1 MTGGTRA
8 LARASERATRLY
20 AAENAA
26 SAAFPSR
33 RYQTFAEL
41 RAHAEAI
48 VCSDWWADTFPDAPI
63 EVHIERRSSSAT
75 FSAASRRNDI
85 GIIWLI
91 NGVHW
96 TTAVLCHELAHL
108 ASDSGHDAQFQRAL
122 LALWRQE

>member
-33 RYQTFAEL
+33 RYRTFAEL

-63 EVHIERRSSSAT
+63 EVGVNEGALWYWQNENRGGLSECN
-75 FSAASRRNDI
+75 FSALRSLSASP
-85 GIIWLI
+85 WP
-91 NGVHW
+91 
-96 TTAVLCHELAHL
+96 
-108 ASDSGHDAQFQRAL
+108 
-122 LALWRQE
+122 